1 LKASSQKQLNHV
13 SSGGAKSAMT
23 EGKLE
28 RLRRRQTQT
37 GRLANQL
44 LHYGVALLS
53 VALALGVTSLLSTY
67 LESTPTPLFFVAVMV
82 SAWYGG
88 VQPAIV
94 AIVLSTLTINYFLLD
109 PVHTFSIPDLGTFVR
124 LGVFVMA
131 ALLTS
136 SLNEAQRTA
145 RRKAEAS
152 LKSLRES
159 EARFGCLAES
169 NIIGML
175 VADLDGG
182 ILEANDNFLQTVG
195 YTQKELQ
202 AGDLHWRKMTPFES
216 LESSERAVQELR
228 ATGVCAPFEK
238 EYFRKDGS
246 RVPVLHG
253 AVMTGPAT
261 MTGFVLDLS
270 QRKQAEEKLQ
280 RTNQTLQTLV
290 DVCPVAI
297 AFFDPNGIIRLWNR
311 AAERIYGWS
320 ASETIGQFMPTVSH
334 RPQEFLTSV
343 QTVLSGRSLAGF
355 ETQHQRKD
363 GQMVNLEVWANLAHD
378 ADGNPGC
385 LGIALDITERK
396 QTEAAL
402 RESEARYQV
411 MVSNMP
417 GMAYRYAPA
426 KNGRAIFTY
435 VSIGSRELVELEPET
450 ILQDPNVFLR
460 LVHPDDLPSFQESIA
475 ISVAN
480 SELWQWEGRLITPS
494 GQLKWVQGRS
504 RPQHTEYGEAWD
516 GLFFDITDRKQTEE
530 ALRQSEERLRV
541 ALKNSPITVF
551 NQDQNLRHTWVYNPT
566 IRLEP
571 TEIIGKQDRDFLSEE
586 DAAVL
591 TQIKQRVL
599 ETGIG
604 AREEIKLTM
613 PEQVLYYD
621 LTVEPLLDVEG
632 ETVGITCAS
641 IDVTERKQ
649 MELALRRSETSLSA
663 LIASSP
669 IAIAL
674 CDRDL
679 RYLHANEALANA
691 NGIPLSEHIGRTF
704 EEVLPEWAPVLT
716 PILQQVMATQ
726 EPVLNHEIVGV
737 THPSDVVRHAL
748 VNFFPVCLPNGEV
761 LGVGVTS
768 VDISDRKRAE
778 AERERIQHELQ
789 QTLQT
794 LRTLIQASPL
804 PILVI
809 APDLTVNLWNSA
821 AERLFGWSEAEVLG
835 HPLPIIPEEKQ
846 EECEQ
851 LRDAVMAGEVFFA
864 VETYRCRR
872 DGSHVILSVSAAPLY
887 NDHGNV
893 NAILFI
899 LQDITERQLAETNL
913 RDSEERLRLALMAAN
928 QGLYDL
934 NIQTGDIVV
943 TPAYAQMLGYDP
955 GEFQETIKNWRDR
968 FHPDDISAAHQAYQ
982 DYLAGKTD
990 IYQVEFRQRTRSG
1003 EWKWIL
1009 SIGRIVAFDEAGQPL
1024 RMLGTHTDITDR
1036 KQAETEREQLLAR
1049 EKMARESAETANRI
1063 KDEFLAVLSHE
1074 LRSPLNPILGWS
1086 KLLQTRKLDAE
1097 KTQQALTTIERN
1109 AKLQTQLI
1117 EDLLDVSR
1125 ILRGKLALNIAPVTL
1140 SSTIEAAL
1148 ETVRL
1153 AIEAKEINLQFEAS
1167 EKGNVSNPGKGHPPV
1182 SPLQVMGD
1190 AARLQQVVWNLL
1202 TNAVKFTPV
1211 GGQVEIRLERI
1222 ERDGFGDY
1230 SQGIDASETRSGHLH
1245 TLTPSSPH
1253 NDTDPSTFVPTHA
1266 HTYAQIT
1273 VRDSGKGI
1281 DPEFLPYVFDYF
1293 RQEDGTTT
1301 RKFGGLG
1308 LGLAIVRHIT
1318 ELHGGRVW
1326 VESPGQGLGAT
1337 FIVQLPL
1344 TSVVADV
1351 DSSDETSTSANLDGL
1366 RVLAVDDD
1374 ADVRALLEFI
1384 LEQAGAEVRVVAS
1397 ALEALQQLETFAPE
1411 VLISDVGMP
1420 DLDGYMLIRQ
1430 IRTFASSRS
1439 RAIPAIALTA
1449 YAGESDQQQA
1459 LAAGF
1464 QMHLAKPI
1472 EPDQLIRAIV
1482 ALLNKH
1488 QEALN
1493 SMDIEDW
1500 TI

>member
-1 LKASSQKQLNHV
+1 
-13 SSGGAKSAMT
+13 
-23 EGKLE
+23 
-28 RLRRRQTQT
+28 
-37 GRLANQL
+37 
-44 LHYGVALLS
+44 
-53 VALALGVTSLLSTY
+53 
-67 LESTPTPLFFVAVMV
+67 MV

-94 AIVLSTLTINYFLLD
+94 ATILSTLTINYFLLD
-109 PVHTFSIPDLGTFVR
+109 PIHIFSIPDLGTFVR
-124 LGVFVMA
+124 LSVFVMA

-136 SLNEAQRTA
+136 SLNEAQRIA

-182 ILEANDNFLQTVG
+182 ILEANANFLQTVG

-202 AGDLHWRKMTPFES
+202 AGDLHWRKMTPSES
-216 LESSERAVQELR
+216 LESSERAIQELR
-228 ATGVCAPFEK
+228 ATGVCTPFEK

-253 AVMTGPAT
+253 AVMIGTAT

-270 QRKQAEEKLQ
+270 ERKQVEAIQQEALRRERSLHAEVQAANAQLETVLASLQDQFFVLDPDWRYLYVSDRVVDMVGRSREEILGQSIWELFPDTVGSSFYHEVRRAVAEQQIVHFEYFYPAWQRWFENRVYPSRAGVSLLVTDITERKQAEEKLQ

-334 RPQEFLTSV
+334 WPQEFLTSV

-363 GQMVNLEVWANLAHD
+363 GQMVNLEIWANLAHD

-411 MVSNMP
+411 LVSNMP

-426 KNGRAIFTY
+426 KNGRAVFTY
-435 VSIGSRELVELEPET
+435 VSTGSRELVELEPET
-450 ILQDPNVFLR
+450 ILQDPNAFLR
-460 LVHPDDLPSFQESIA
+460 LVHPDDLPSFQESVA

-480 SELWQWEGRLITPS
+480 SDLWQWEGRLITPS

-504 RPQHTEYGEAWD
+504 RPQHTKYGEAWD

-551 NQDQNLRHTWVYNPT
+551 NQDQNLRHTWLYNPT
-566 IRLEP
+566 INLEP
-571 TEIIGKQDRDFLSEE
+571 AEILGKQDRDFLSEE

-591 TQIKQRVL
+591 TQLKRRVL
-599 ETGIG
+599 ETGLG
-604 AREEIKLTM
+604 AREEIKVTM
-613 PEQVLYYD
+613 PEQVFYYD
-621 LTVEPLLDVEG
+621 LTVEPLFNGNE
-632 ETVGITCAS
+632 ETIGITCAS
-641 IDVTERKQ
+641 IDITERKQ
-649 MELALRRSETSLSA
+649 MELALRRSETTLTA

-679 RYLHANEALANA
+679 RYLHANEALANV

-704 EEVLPEWAPVLT
+704 EEVLPAWAPVLT

-726 EPVLNHEIVGV
+726 EPVLNQEIVGV

-748 VNFFPVCLPNGEV
+748 VNFFPVCLPSGEV

-768 VDISDRKRAE
+768 VDISDLKRIE
-778 AERERIQHELQ
+778 DERERVQHELQ

-821 AERLFGWSEAEVLG
+821 AERLFDWSEAEVLG
-835 HPLPIIPEEKQ
+835 RPLPIIPEEKQ

-851 LRDAVMAGEVFFA
+851 LRDAVMNGEVFFA

-899 LQDITERQLAETNL
+899 LQDITERQLAEINL

-934 NIQTGDIVV
+934 NIQTGDIIV

-955 GEFQETIKNWRDR
+955 DEFQETIKSWRDR
-968 FHPDDISAAHQAYQ
+968 FHPDDISVAHQAYL

-1003 EWKWIL
+1003 DWKWIL

-1049 EKMARESAETANRI
+1049 EKMAREAAETANRI

-1153 AIEAKEINLQFEAS
+1153 AIEAKEINLRFEAS
-1167 EKGNVSNPGKGHPPV
+1167 QKGGESNSGKGHPPA
-1182 SPLQVMGD
+1182 SSLQVMGD

-1202 TNAVKFTPV
+1202 T
-1211 GGQVEIRLERI
+1211 EILHQ
-1222 ERDGFGDY
+1222 FQ
-1230 SQGIDASETRSGHLH
+1230 QGVAKE
-1245 TLTPSSPH
+1245 
-1253 NDTDPSTFVPTHA
+1253 
-1266 HTYAQIT
+1266 
-1273 VRDSGKGI
+1273 GKI
-1281 DPEFLPYVFDYF
+1281 
-1293 RQEDGTTT
+1293 
-1301 RKFGGLG
+1301 
-1308 LGLAIVRHIT
+1308 
-1318 ELHGGRVW
+1318 
-1326 VESPGQGLGAT
+1326 
-1337 FIVQLPL
+1337 
-1344 TSVVADV
+1344 
-1351 DSSDETSTSANLDGL
+1351 
-1366 RVLAVDDD
+1366 
-1374 ADVRALLEFI
+1374 
-1384 LEQAGAEVRVVAS
+1384 
-1397 ALEALQQLETFAPE
+1397 
-1411 VLISDVGMP
+1411 
-1420 DLDGYMLIRQ
+1420 
-1430 IRTFASSRS
+1430 
-1439 RAIPAIALTA
+1439 
-1449 YAGESDQQQA
+1449 
-1459 LAAGF
+1459 
-1464 QMHLAKPI
+1464 
-1472 EPDQLIRAIV
+1472 
-1482 ALLNKH
+1482 
-1488 QEALN
+1488 
-1493 SMDIEDW
+1493 
-1500 TI
+1500 